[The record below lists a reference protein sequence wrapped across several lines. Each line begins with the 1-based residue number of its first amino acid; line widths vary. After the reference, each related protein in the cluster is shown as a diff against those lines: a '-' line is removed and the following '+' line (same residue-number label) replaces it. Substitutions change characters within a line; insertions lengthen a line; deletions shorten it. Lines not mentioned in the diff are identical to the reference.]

1 MAEMLMVTILFR
13 VVVEASTA
21 AVVAVLFVLLV
32 ALLQLLA
39 VVSALG
45 PGV

>member
-1 MAEMLMVTILFR
+1 MLMVTILFR
-13 VVVEASTA
+13 VVVEVSTA
-21 AVVAVLFVLLV
+21 VVLFVLLV
-32 ALLQLLA
+32 ALLQSLA